1 MLNRKQ
7 KILIACLLLMFAV
20 VKVAA
25 LLWWKKQQPVVQRLA
40 EAQCNVSRGCVLP
53 NGVKVKFSDEIQAK
67 GPFDIV
73 LQNVPE
79 EAEEVF
85 VSFSM
90 SGMDMGFN
98 RYKLVNQGGGIWKA
112 EQVRLPVCV
121 QNRYD
126 YLADI
131 HIGSQVFQTAF
142 TAR

>member
-1 MLNRKQ
+1 MQGRKQ
-7 KILIACLLLMFAV
+7 KIWIACLLLVFAV
-20 VKVAA
+20 VKIVA
-25 LLWWKKQQPVVQRLA
+25 LLWWKNQQPAIERLT
-40 EAQCNVSRGCVLP
+40 EAQCNVSRGCILP

-73 LQNVPE
+73 LQNVPQE
-79 EAEEVF
+79 VAEVF

-98 RYKLVNQGGGIWKA
+98 RYKLVHQGSGTWKA

-131 HIGSQVFQTAF
+131 HIGKQVFQAAF